1 MSHHRTVN
9 IRNVP
14 PSDSQR
20 SHCRTLG
27 HSDTRTLGRS
37 DTQTLRRSDTWT
49 RGVSTVRGCCPS
61 PVLNTGSLQCN
72 WKRLTRARVPKLHAP
87 ITRVLSPSSI
97 VCAHVRSMTW
107 WAEESA
113 NVQAQTQMQ
122 ALKLMHR
129 EDEASVRLGG
139 YFYRLCMFPVS
150 CSEFWEPF

>member
-1 MSHHRTVN
+1 MSHRRTVN
-9 IRNVP
+9 VP
-14 PSDSQR
+14 
-20 SHCRTLG
+20 TVG
-27 HSDTRTLGRS
+27 HSDTQTLGHS

-72 WKRLTRARVPKLHAP
+72 WKRLTRACVPKLHAP

-97 VCAHVRSMTW
+97 LCTHARSMTR

-113 NVQAQTQMQ
+113 NVQAQTQVQ

-129 EDEASVRLGG
+129 EDEASVRLGR
-139 YFYRLCMFPVS
+139 YFYRLCMYVS
-150 CSEFWEPF
+150 CIML